1 MILSV
6 NAVPYGSTAKIMIG
20 IAELCVSE
28 NIENITSTGYSYHP
42 IKELPASN
50 IRIGGLL
57 DKSFHMFMNRIS
69 GYHGYFSWLATW
81 RFLKKVTEL
90 NPDIIHLH
98 NIHGWYLNFP
108 MLFNYIKNHDIRV
121 IWTLHDCWAF
131 TGQCPH
137 FTMAHCERWKSGCH
151 HCMQLKSYPAT
162 WVDRSEVMWKKKRGW
177 FTGIKDMTIVTP
189 SQWLADLLGESFLK
203 EYPVKVISNGIDM
216 SVFNPTESDFRG
228 RYAIGNKYLLLG
240 VSFGWGKSKGLDI
253 FIELSKRLDARTYQ
267 IVLVGTDDKVDRLLP
282 NNIISIHRT
291 QNQRE
296 LATIYTAA
304 DLFVNP
310 TREEVLG
317 LVNIES
323 LACGTP
329 VVTFRSGGSPECID
343 ETCGSV
349 VECDDIDA
357 LEKEIIRIHGE
368 HPYETQACVN
378 RAGKFDCKKTYLKY
392 LALYKK

>member
-20 IAELCVSE
+20 VAELCVSE

-57 DKSFHMFMNRIS
+57 DKSFHMFMSRIS

-81 RFLKKVTEL
+81 RFLKKVAKL

-98 NIHGWYLNFP
+98 NIHGWYLNYP
-108 MLFNYIKNHDIRV
+108 MLFKYIKNHDIRV

-162 WVDRSEVMWKKKRGW
+162 WVDRSDFMWGKKRKW
-177 FTGIKDMTIVTP
+177 FTSIKDMTIITP
-189 SQWLADLLGESFLK
+189 SQWLADLVRESFLN
-203 EYPVKVISNGIDM
+203 EYPVKVINNGIDL
-216 SVFNPTESDFRG
+216 SIYKPTESDFRN
-228 RYAIGNKYLLLG
+228 RYAIGNKYILLG
-240 VSFGWGKSKGLDI
+240 VALGWGRRKGIDV
-253 FIELSKRLDARTYQ
+253 FIELSKRLDKRIYQ
-267 IVLVGTDDKVDRLLP
+267 IVLVGTDDKVDKLLP